1 MPFQKLQF
9 KPGINRDQTN
19 YSNEGGWYECDKI
32 RFRSGYPEKI
42 GGWVKATTQY
52 MLGFCRQMF
61 GWITSYNDNF
71 LACGTNEKV
80 YIEVGSEF
88 YDITPIRETFTSS
101 TTPSTDNCITAT
113 QGSNVLS
120 FYIPGNGANNGD
132 YVNISGVVGP
142 TDPAIFAGIP
152 VTEINGNYKI
162 TDIDGDTFTITVPTA
177 ANLGS
182 FWGSSTWGSGTF
194 GLGGAAPSFTGGGTD
209 IVVAFEIHVGNGSIT
224 QGYGW
229 GTGAWGGNFGWG
241 LNSPDPVFLPQQ
253 DWFFDQF
260 DNDLVMNIRDGA
272 IYYWER
278 GTNATPDVALLTR
291 AISLSDLAGAT
302 DVPNKAT
309 QVLVSQNDKHLLAF
323 GCQPYAGGP
332 TDFDPLLIRW
342 ATQDNPGVW
351 TPLVTNS
358 AGFLRVSRGSLIVRA
373 IPTKQEILVFTEATI
388 NSLQFTGTTDVFAL
402 QEIGDNL
409 SIIGPRAV
417 TIVNNMAFWMGKDK
431 FYVYSGRV
439 ETLPCTLRNFVFND
453 INFNQADQIV
463 CGTNEGW
470 NEVWW
475 MYPSAQSNVNNRYVI
490 FNHLERIWYYGNLER
505 NAWLDSPL
513 RDFPQ
518 ASYTDATLE
527 RSYLLNHEDG
537 TNDESA
543 PLVAYIQ
550 SSDFDIAEGDQ
561 LMLTRRV
568 IPDINF
574 EGSSAANPEANFI
587 IRPRNFPGG
596 AYQSNASNT
605 QRVIQSVVNQYT
617 NEVFMRARA
626 RQVALRVESSG
637 LDTQWQLGSPR
648 LDLRPDGRR

>member
-42 GGWVKATTQY
+42 GGWLKATSEY

-80 YIEVGSEF
+80 YIEVGGYF
-88 YDITPIRETFTSS
+88 YDITPLRPTDPVLTTPVTDNSITTTNGSGVVTIIAVGSDADVGNYIDISGAAAVGGIPAATLNATHKVDTVINVNAFTFTVGVNATSS
-101 TTPSTDNCITAT
+101 TT
-113 QGSNVLS
+113 
-120 FYIPGNGANNGD
+120 
-132 YVNISGVVGP
+132 
-142 TDPAIFAGIP
+142 
-152 VTEINGNYKI
+152 
-162 TDIDGDTFTITVPTA
+162 
-177 ANLGS
+177 
-182 FWGSSTWGSGTF
+182 
-194 GLGGAAPSFTGGGTD
+194 GGGTG
-209 IVVAFEIHVGNGSIT
+209 INISFEIDAGYGTTT

-229 GTGAWGGNFGWG
+229 GTGVWGGDFGWG
-241 LNSPDPVFLPQQ
+241 LSSPDPVFLPQQ
-253 DWFFDQF
+253 DWWFDQF
-260 DNDLVMNIRDGA
+260 DNDLVMNIRNGP

-278 GTNATPDVALLTR
+278 GTNATPDVALATR
-291 AISLSDLAGAT
+291 AILLEDLAGAA
-302 DVPNKAT
+302 DVPDSAM
-309 QVLVSQNDKHLLAF
+309 QILVSQNDKHLLAF
-323 GCQPYAGGP
+323 GCQPYAGAAG
-332 TDFDPLLIRW
+332 DFDPLLIRW
-342 ATQDNPGVW
+342 ASQDDPGLW
-351 TPLVTNS
+351 TPAITNS
-358 AGFLRVSRGSLIVRA
+358 AGFIRVSRGSLIVRA
-373 IPTKQEILVFTEATI
+373 IPTKQEILVFTEATLS
-388 NSLQFTGTTDVFAL
+388 SLQFTGTSDVFAL

-417 TIVNNMAFWMGKDK
+417 TIVNNMTFWMGHDK
-431 FYVYSGRV
+431 FYVYTGRV

-453 INFNQADQIV
+453 INFDQSDQVI

-475 MYPSAQSNVNNRYVI
+475 MYPSANSNVNNRYVI
-490 FNHLERIWYYGNLER
+490 FNHLERIWYYGNIER

-537 TNDESA
+537 TNDDGVA
-543 PLVAYIQ
+543 LAAYIQ

-574 EGSSAANPEANFI
+574 EGSSASNPEANFI

-605 QRVIQSVVNQYT
+605 QRVIQTVVNQYT

-626 RQVALRVESSG
+626 RQVALRVESAG

>member
-32 RFRSGYPEKI
+32 RFRSGFPEKI
-42 GGWVKATTQY
+42 GGWAKATTEY
-52 MLGFCRQMF
+52 MLGYCRQMF
-61 GWITSYNDNF
+61 GWITSYQDNF

-80 YIEVGSEF
+80 YIEAGGYF
-88 YDITPIRETFTSS
+88 YDITPLRDADPVL
-101 TTPSTDNCITAT
+101 TTPVTDNCITT
-113 QGSNVLS
+113 TS
-120 FYIPGNGANNGD
+120 
-132 YVNISGVVGP
+132 
-142 TDPAIFAGIP
+142 
-152 VTEINGNYKI
+152 
-162 TDIDGDTFTITVPTA
+162 
-177 ANLGS
+177 
-182 FWGSSTWGSGTF
+182 GSGTVTIIAV
-194 GLGGAAPSFTGGGTD
+194 GSNAVVGNYIDIAGAAAVGGIPAATLNASHKVDTVINVNAFTFTVGVNATSGATGGGTG
-209 IVVAFEIHVGNGSIT
+209 INISFEIDVGNSVTT

-229 GTGAWGGNFGWG
+229 GTNVWNGAFGWG
-241 LNSPDPVFLPQQ
+241 LNSPDPIYLPQQ
-253 DWFFDQF
+253 DWWFDQF
-260 DNDLVMNIRDGA
+260 DNNLVMNIRNGP

-278 GTNATPDVALLTR
+278 GTAATPDAALATR
-291 AISLSDLAGAT
+291 AFLLEDLGGAA
-302 DVPNKAT
+302 DVPTSAMQT
-309 QVLVSQNDKHLLAF
+309 LVSQNDKHLLAF
-323 GCQPYAGGP
+323 GCQPYAGGA

-342 ATQDNPGVW
+342 ASQDDPGMW

-373 IPTKQEILVFTEATI
+373 IPTKQEILIFTEATL
-388 NSLQFTGTTDVFAL
+388 NSLQFTGTSDVFAL

-417 TIVNNMAFWMGKDK
+417 TVVNNMTFWMGRDK
-431 FYVYSGRV
+431 FYVYTGRV
-439 ETLPCTLRNFVFND
+439 ETLPCSLRNFVFTD

-490 FNHLERIWYYGNLER
+490 FNHLERVWYYGNIER

-513 RDFPQ
+513 REYPQ

-537 TNDESA
+537 TNDDGVA
-543 PLVAYIQ
+543 LAAYIQ

-561 LMLTRRV
+561 LMLTRRM

-574 EGSSAANPEANFI
+574 AGSSAANPEANFV
-587 IRPRNFPGG
+587 IRPRNFPGS

-605 QRVIQSVVNQYT
+605 QRVIQTTVNQFT
-617 NEVFMRARA
+617 DQVFLRARA
-626 RQVALRVESSG
+626 RQVALRIESSG

-648 LDLRPDGRR
+648 LDMRPDGKR

>member
-9 KPGINRDQTN
+9 RPGINRDQTN
-19 YSNEGGWYECDKI
+19 YSNEGGWNECDKI

-42 GGWVKATTQY
+42 GGWAKATSEY

-61 GWITSYNDNF
+61 GWITSYQDNF

-80 YIEVGSEF
+80 YIEVGGYF
-88 YDITPIRETFTSS
+88 YDVTPLRAVTPIL
-101 TTPSTDNCITAT
+101 TTTVTDNCITT
-113 QGSNVLS
+113 TN
-120 FYIPGNGANNGD
+120 
-132 YVNISGVVGP
+132 
-142 TDPAIFAGIP
+142 
-152 VTEINGNYKI
+152 
-162 TDIDGDTFTITVPTA
+162 
-177 ANLGS
+177 
-182 FWGSSTWGSGTF
+182 GSGTVTIVAV
-194 GLGGAAPSFTGGGTD
+194 GSNALQGNYIDIAGATAVGGIPAATLNASHKVTTVINANAFTFAVGVNATSSATGGGTG
-209 IVVAFEIHVGNGSIT
+209 INVSFEIDTGNGITT

-229 GTGAWGGNFGWG
+229 GTSTWNGAFGWG
-241 LNSPDPVFLPQQ
+241 LSSPDPVYLPQQ
-253 DWFFDQF
+253 DWWFDQF

-272 IYYWER
+272 IYYWAR
-278 GTNATPDVALLTR
+278 GTNATPDTALLTR
-291 AISLSDLAGAT
+291 AVLLSSLGGAT
-302 DVPNKAT
+302 DVPTKAM

-323 GCQPYAGGP
+323 GCQPYAGAS

-342 ATQDNPGVW
+342 ATQNDPTIW
-351 TPLVTNS
+351 TPAVTNS
-358 AGFLRVSRGSLIVRA
+358 AGFIRVSRGSLIVRA
-373 IPTKQEILVFTEATI
+373 IPTKQEILVFTEATLS
-388 NSLQFTGTTDVFAL
+388 SLQFTGTTDVFAL

-417 TIVNNMAFWMGKDK
+417 TIVNNMTFWMGKDK
-431 FYVYSGRV
+431 FYVYTGRV
-439 ETLPCTLRNFVFND
+439 ETLPCSLRNFVFND
-453 INFNQADQIV
+453 INFDQADQIV

-475 MYPSAQSNVNNRYVI
+475 MYPSANSNVNNRYII
-490 FNHLERIWYYGNLER
+490 FNHLERIWYYGNLDR

-513 RDFPQ
+513 RNYPQ
-518 ASYTDATLE
+518 ASYTDATLQ

-537 TNDESA
+537 TNNDGVA
-543 PLVAYIQ
+543 MTAYIQ

-574 EGSSAANPEANFI
+574 DGSSAANPEVNFV

-605 QRVIQSVVNQYT
+605 QRVIQTVVNQYT
-617 NEVFMRARA
+617 DEVFMRARA

>member
-1 MPFQKLQF
+1 MPFQKLNF

-32 RFRSGYPEKI
+32 RFRSGFPEKI
-42 GGWVKATTQY
+42 GGWVKATSEY

-80 YIEVGSEF
+80 YIEVGGYF
-88 YDITPIRETFTSS
+88 YDITPLRPTDPVLTTPVTDNSITTTNGSGVVTIIAVGSDADVGNYIDISGAAAVGGIPAATLNATHKVDTVINVNAFTFTVGVNATSS
-101 TTPSTDNCITAT
+101 TT
-113 QGSNVLS
+113 
-120 FYIPGNGANNGD
+120 
-132 YVNISGVVGP
+132 
-142 TDPAIFAGIP
+142 
-152 VTEINGNYKI
+152 
-162 TDIDGDTFTITVPTA
+162 
-177 ANLGS
+177 
-182 FWGSSTWGSGTF
+182 
-194 GLGGAAPSFTGGGTD
+194 GGGTG
-209 IVVAFEIHVGNGSIT
+209 INISFEIDAGYGTTT

-229 GTGAWGGNFGWG
+229 GTGVWGGDFGWG
-241 LNSPDPVFLPQQ
+241 LSSPDPVFLPQQ
-253 DWFFDQF
+253 DWWFDQF
-260 DNDLVMNIRDGA
+260 DNDLVMNIRNGP

-278 GTNATPDVALLTR
+278 GTNATPDVALATR
-291 AISLSDLAGAT
+291 AILLEDLAGAA
-302 DVPNKAT
+302 DVPDSAM
-309 QVLVSQNDKHLLAF
+309 QILVSQNDKHLLAF
-323 GCQPYAGGP
+323 GCQPYAGAAG
-332 TDFDPLLIRW
+332 DFDPLLIRW
-342 ATQDNPGVW
+342 ASQDDPGLW
-351 TPLVTNS
+351 TPAITNS
-358 AGFLRVSRGSLIVRA
+358 AGFIRVSRGSLIVRA
-373 IPTKQEILVFTEATI
+373 IPTKQEILVFTEATLS
-388 NSLQFTGTTDVFAL
+388 SLQFTGTSDVFAL

-417 TIVNNMAFWMGKDK
+417 TIVNNMTFWMGHDK
-431 FYVYSGRV
+431 FYVYTGRV

-453 INFNQADQIV
+453 INFDQSDQVI

-475 MYPSAQSNVNNRYVI
+475 MYPSANSNVNNRYVI
-490 FNHLERIWYYGNLER
+490 FNHLERIWYYGNIER

-537 TNDESA
+537 TNDDGVA
-543 PLVAYIQ
+543 LAAYIQ

-574 EGSSAANPEANFI
+574 EGSSASNPEANFI

-605 QRVIQSVVNQYT
+605 QRVIQTVVNQYT

-626 RQVALRVESSG
+626 RQVALRVESAG

>member
-42 GGWVKATTQY
+42 GGWAKATSEY

-61 GWITSYNDNF
+61 GWITSYQDNL
-71 LACGTNEKV
+71 LACGTNKKV
-80 YIEVGSEF
+80 YIEAGGYF
-88 YDITPIRETFTSS
+88 YDITPLRATVPIL
-101 TTPSTDNCITAT
+101 TTTVTDNCITT
-113 QGSNVLS
+113 TN
-120 FYIPGNGANNGD
+120 
-132 YVNISGVVGP
+132 
-142 TDPAIFAGIP
+142 
-152 VTEINGNYKI
+152 
-162 TDIDGDTFTITVPTA
+162 
-177 ANLGS
+177 
-182 FWGSSTWGSGTF
+182 GSGTVTIIAV
-194 GLGGAAPSFTGGGTD
+194 GSDADVGNYIDIAGATSVGGIPAATLNATHEVATVINVNAFTFVVGTNATSTATGGGTG
-209 IVVAFEIHVGNGSIT
+209 INISFEIDTGNGITT

-229 GTGAWGGNFGWG
+229 GTSVWDGPFGWG
-241 LNSPDPVFLPQQ
+241 LSSPDPVYLPQQ
-253 DWFFDQF
+253 DWWFDQF
-260 DNDLVMNIRDGA
+260 DNDLVMNIRNGP

-278 GTNATPDVALLTR
+278 GTNATPDVALATR
-291 AISLSDLAGAT
+291 AILLEDLGGAA
-302 DVPNKAT
+302 DVPDSAMQT
-309 QVLVSQNDKHLLAF
+309 LVSQNDKHLLAF
-323 GCQPYAGGP
+323 GCQPYAGAAGS
-332 TDFDPLLIRW
+332 FDPLLIRW
-342 ATQDNPGVW
+342 ASQDDPGMW
-351 TPLVTNS
+351 TPLATNS
-358 AGFLRVSRGSLIVRA
+358 AGFIRVSRGSLIVRA
-373 IPTKQEILVFTEATI
+373 IPTKQEILVFTEATLS
-388 NSLQFTGTTDVFAL
+388 SLQFTGTTDVFAL
-402 QEIGDNL
+402 QELGDNL

-417 TIVNNMAFWMGKDK
+417 TVVNNMTFWMGHDK

-439 ETLPCTLRNFVFND
+439 ETLPCSLRNFVFND
-453 INFNQADQIV
+453 INYDQADQII

-470 NEVWW
+470 NEIWW

-490 FNHLERIWYYGNLER
+490 FNHLERIWYYGNIDR

-518 ASYTDATLE
+518 ASYTDNTLE

-537 TNDESA
+537 TNDDGA
-543 PLVAYIQ
+543 ALAAYIQ

-574 EGSSAANPEANFI
+574 DGSSAANPEVNFV

-596 AYQSNASNT
+596 AYQSNTSNT
-605 QRVIQSVVNQYT
+605 QRVIQTVVNQYT

-626 RQVALRVESSG
+626 RQVALKVESTG

>member
-42 GGWVKATTQY
+42 GGWAKSTSEY

-61 GWITSYNDNF
+61 GWITSYQDNF
-71 LACGTNEKV
+71 LACGTNEKA
-80 YIEVGSEF
+80 YIEVGGYF
-88 YDITPIRETFTSS
+88 YDITPLRP
-101 TTPSTDNCITAT
+101 TTPTLTTPVTDNCITT
-113 QGSNVLS
+113 TN
-120 FYIPGNGANNGD
+120 
-132 YVNISGVVGP
+132 
-142 TDPAIFAGIP
+142 
-152 VTEINGNYKI
+152 
-162 TDIDGDTFTITVPTA
+162 
-177 ANLGS
+177 
-182 FWGSSTWGSGTF
+182 GSGTVTIIAV
-194 GLGGAAPSFTGGGTD
+194 GSDADVGNYVDISGAAAVGGIPAATLNASHKVETVINVNAFTFTVGVNATSSTTGGGTG
-209 IVVAFEIHVGNGSIT
+209 INLSFEIDVGNGITT

-229 GTGAWGGNFGWG
+229 GTSAWNNSFGWG
-241 LNSPDPVFLPQQ
+241 LSSPDPVYLPQQ
-253 DWFFDQF
+253 DWWFDQF
-260 DNDLVMNIRDGA
+260 DNDLVMSIRNGP
-272 IYYWER
+272 IYYWQR
-278 GTNATPDVALLTR
+278 GTNATPDVSLLTR
-291 AISLSDLAGAT
+291 AILLEDLGGAA
-302 DVPNKAT
+302 DVPDAAMQT
-309 QVLVSQNDKHLLAF
+309 LVSQNDKHLLAF
-323 GCQPYAGGP
+323 GCQPYAGSAGE
-332 TDFDPLLIRW
+332 FDPLLIRW
-342 ATQDNPGVW
+342 ASQDDPGMW

-358 AGFLRVSRGSLIVRA
+358 AGFIRVSRGSQIVRA
-373 IPTKQEILVFTEATI
+373 IPTKQEILVFTEATLS
-388 NSLQFTGTTDVFAL
+388 SLQFTGTTDVFAL

-417 TIVNNMAFWMGKDK
+417 TIVNNMTFWMGKDK
-431 FYVYSGRV
+431 FYVYTGRV
-439 ETLPCTLRNFVFND
+439 ETLPCSLRNFVFND
-453 INFNQADQIV
+453 INFDQADQIV

-475 MYPSAQSNVNNRYVI
+475 MYPSANSNVNNRYVI

-513 RDFPQ
+513 RNFPQ
-518 ASYTDATLE
+518 ASYTDVTLE

-537 TNDESA
+537 TNDDGA
-543 PLVAYIQ
+543 ALAAYIQ

-574 EGSSAANPEANFI
+574 DGSTANNPEVNFV

-596 AYQSNASNT
+596 SYQSNASNT
-605 QRVIQSVVNQYT
+605 QRVVQTVVNQFT
-617 NEVFMRARA
+617 DEVFMRARA

>member
-19 YSNEGGWYECDKI
+19 YSNEGGWNECDKI

-42 GGWVKATTQY
+42 GGWAKATTEF
-52 MLGFCRQMF
+52 MFGFCRQMF

-71 LACGTNEKV
+71 LACGTNEKA
-80 YIEVGSEF
+80 YIEVGGYF
-88 YDITPIRETFTSS
+88 YDITPLRPTAPIL
-101 TTPSTDNCITAT
+101 TTPVTNNCITT
-113 QGSNVLS
+113 T
-120 FYIPGNGANNGD
+120 NG
-132 YVNISGVVGP
+132 SGVVTIIAVGSDADVGNYVDISGS
-142 TDPAIFAGIP
+142 TAVGGIP
-152 VTEINGNYKI
+152 AATLNATHKVATVINVNAF
-162 TDIDGDTFTITVPTA
+162 TFTVGVNATSTA
-177 ANLGS
+177 
-182 FWGSSTWGSGTF
+182 
-194 GLGGAAPSFTGGGTD
+194 TGGGTG
-209 IVVAFEIHVGNGSIT
+209 INLSFEIDVGNGITT

-229 GTGAWGGNFGWG
+229 GTSTWNNNFGWG
-241 LNSPDPVFLPQQ
+241 LSSPDPVFLPQQ
-253 DWFFDQF
+253 DWWFDQF
-260 DNDLVMNIRDGA
+260 DNDLVMNIRNGP
-272 IYYWER
+272 IYYWAR
-278 GTNATPDVALLTR
+278 GTNATPDTALATR
-291 AISLSDLAGAT
+291 AILLEDLGGAA
-302 DVPNKAT
+302 DVPDSAMQT
-309 QVLVSQNDKHLLAF
+309 LVSQNDKHLLAF
-323 GCQPYAGGP
+323 GCQPYAGSAG
-332 TDFDPLLIRW
+332 DFDPLLIRW
-342 ATQDNPGVW
+342 ASQDDPGMW

-358 AGFLRVSRGSLIVRA
+358 AGFIRVSRGSLIVRA
-373 IPTKQEILVFTEATI
+373 IPTKQEILVFTEATLS
-388 NSLQFTGTTDVFAL
+388 SLQFTGTADVFAL

-417 TIVNNMAFWMGKDK
+417 TVVNNMTFWMGHDK
-431 FYVYSGRV
+431 FYVYTGRV
-439 ETLPCTLRNFVFND
+439 ETLPCSLRNFVFND
-453 INFNQADQIV
+453 INFDQSDQVIA
-463 CGTNEGW
+463 GTNEGW

-490 FNHLERIWYYGNLER
+490 FNHLERIWYYGNIER
-505 NAWLDSPL
+505 NAWLDNPL

-527 RSYLLNHEDG
+527 RSYLLNHESG
-537 TNDESA
+537 TNDDGT
-543 PLVAYIQ
+543 PLAAYIQ

-574 EGSSAANPEANFI
+574 EGSSASNPEVNFV

-605 QRVIQSVVNQYT
+605 QRVIQTVVNQYT